1 VRFQWTSPDEASSL
15 APEHKKALA
24 FAPEASVSN
33 LHVLDQHRRRNQAP
47 QGGGH
52 VVFCASVDKVGR
64 PHLSTDAHPID
75 STYDDDFIHF
85 SKVLHSGLFQEARQ
99 FYESGLSLE
108 QVAGRLKKS
117 KTFIR
122 STLIA
127 GGVSL
132 RPSIHTPDGKA
143 ARNQGRM
150 AGAAP
155 YGFTYLRGQLVVHP
169 DEVENLLFIL
179 ELWHQGQGA
188 RAISRLLNDRRIPS
202 KTGKLWD
209 HSVVTSIIDRREKHK
224 ELLVEFLPPKL
235 KEEWRRNYGT

>member
-1 VRFQWTSPDEASSL
+1 MRTT
-15 APEHKKALA
+15 
-24 FAPEASVSN
+24 
-33 LHVLDQHRRRNQAP
+33 
-47 QGGGH
+47 
-52 VVFCASVDKVGR
+52 KVGR

-85 SKVLHSGLFQEARQ
+85 SKVVHSGIFPEARQ

-117 KTFIR
+117 KTFVR

-179 ELWHQGQGA
+179 ELWNQGHGP
-188 RAISRLLNDRRIPS
+188 RAISRQLNDRKILS
-202 KTGKLWD
+202 KTGKKWD
-209 HSVVTSIIDRREKHK
+209 HSVVSSIIERREKHK
-224 ELLVEFLPPKL
+224 ALLVEFLPPKQIR
-235 KEEWRRNYGT
+235 KQGEVYGIG

>member
-1 VRFQWTSPDEASSL
+1 MASTGSTQRLSKCRIVSGRTSTSSSTKCSKVFDHSVRIQSASR
-15 APEHKKALA
+15 
-24 FAPEASVSN
+24 V
-33 LHVLDQHRRRNQAP
+33 Q
-47 QGGGH
+47 
-52 VVFCASVDKVGR
+52 VVDFIDAKIGR

-117 KTFIR
+117 KDFIR
-122 STLIA
+122 STMIA

-132 RPSIHTPDGKA
+132 RPSIHTPDRKA

-179 ELWHQGQGA
+179 DLWHQGQGA
-188 RAISRLLNDRRIPS
+188 RWHWKANKFFDSPNSCI
-202 KTGKLWD
+202 
-209 HSVVTSIIDRREKHK
+209 
-224 ELLVEFLPPKL
+224 EF
-235 KEEWRRNYGT
+235 TI